1 MRSGSGE
8 VPDGVQ
14 AMLGGP
20 YLDIGQP
27 ERAVD
32 WCRTQLARGPDTH
45 VFTRAPLSH

>member
-8 VPDGVQ
+8 VPYGVQ

-20 YLDIGQP
+20 YLYIGEP

-32 WCRTQLARGPDTH
+32 WCRTRSRH
-45 VFTRAPLSH
+45 VTYSPGQPWSSH